1 MFIISTVCARGR
13 GHYEVQMRAG
23 KVKNK
28 RRETQ
33 LLAGKV
39 KSTCQQMHLW
49 ALGLKF
55 FNELERFGQS
65 PSFVLKSKKN
75 SGLIS

>member
-1 MFIISTVCARGR
+1 
-13 GHYEVQMRAG
+13 MRAG

-39 KSTCQQMHLW
+39 KSTCQQMHVW
-49 ALGLKF
+49 ALGLNF
-55 FNELERFGQS
+55 L
-65 PSFVLKSKKN
+65 
-75 SGLIS
+75 